1 MFQFVESI
9 NQCKDFVTYFNVVF
23 LVGLIDKWLVQS
35 CANKNA
41 DILSAALL
49 CARQCCVENSAK
61 FGSYS
66 SWFGNL
72 QLRPASAYTYFFNF
86 LSELVPYEPVLYL
99 KIHVNKVS
107 SYTFNFCTWFS
118 RSVSLGFPTGHWCA
132 SSPYLE
138 MVYRKAR
145 PQLYDGGVQS
155 QRWWTWLKIYN
166 VVSIK

>member
-1 MFQFVESI
+1 MFQFVETL
-9 NQCKDFVTYFNVVF
+9 NQCKHFVTYFNVVF

-35 CANKNA
+35 CANNNA

-49 CARQCCVENSAK
+49 CARQCCVENSSK

-107 SYTFNFCTWFS
+107 SYTFNICNWFS
-118 RSVSLGFPTGHWCA
+118 RSVLLGFPTDHWFS

-138 MVYRKAR
+138 IPQSEYILHSSL
-145 PQLYDGGVQS
+145 PQLYSPKGDE
-155 QRWWTWLKIYN
+155 RD
-166 VVSIK
+166 

>member
-1 MFQFVESI
+1 MFEFVESI

-107 SYTFNFCTWFS
+107 SYTFNFCT
-118 RSVSLGFPTGHWCA
+118 
-132 SSPYLE
+132 
-138 MVYRKAR
+138 
-145 PQLYDGGVQS
+145 
-155 QRWWTWLKIYN
+155 
-166 VVSIK
+166 